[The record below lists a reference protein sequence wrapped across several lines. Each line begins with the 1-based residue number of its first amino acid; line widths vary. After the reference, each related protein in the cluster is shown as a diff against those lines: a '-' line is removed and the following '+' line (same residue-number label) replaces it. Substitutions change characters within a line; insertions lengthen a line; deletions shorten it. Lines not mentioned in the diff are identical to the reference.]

1 MVTKWLMVVSGS
13 TDADFRDSLARGSP
27 DDAQCR
33 CEPAEIT
40 GHMSSSES
48 ALVVLVPEAEA
59 VAKPFRDRYDPS
71 AAAGVP
77 AHITL
82 LHPFKAPD
90 EIDDLIL
97 GELRDCFADLEPIP
111 FSLGAI
117 RRFPGGVLYLAPEPD
132 EPFRQLTLSIWKR
145 FPETPPYGGKWPD
158 IIPHLSVAQL
168 ANEAQLTAI
177 EEDFSR
183 ASQSKLPIPAIAS
196 EVALMESR
204 SGRWKVRV
212 VFDLGT

>member
-1 MVTKWLMVVSGS
+1 M
-13 TDADFRDSLARGSP
+13 
-27 DDAQCR
+27 
-33 CEPAEIT
+33 

-48 ALVVLVPEAEA
+48 ALVVLVPEAEV

-82 LHPFKAPD
+82 LYPFKAPD
-90 EIDDLIL
+90 EIHGLIL
-97 GELRDCFADLEPIP
+97 GELRDCFARFEPIP
-111 FSLGAI
+111 FSLHAI

-132 EPFRQLTLSIWKR
+132 EPFRQLTLSIWKQ
-145 FPETPPYGGKWPD
+145 FPETPPYRGKWPD
-158 IIPHLSVAQL
+158 IMPHLSVAQL

-183 ASQSKLPIPAIAS
+183 ASQGDLPIPAIAS

-204 SGRWKVRV
+204 SGRWNVRV
-212 VFDLGT
+212 MFGLGT